1 MTLVDN
7 LRPQYGGNRFNIFP
21 IRDRIDVHI
30 ADIGDT
36 EAMRPL
42 VAGQDYLFNLAGQTS
57 HLDSMHSPLEDMRAN
72 VQAHLEL
79 LETCRHHN
87 PGLRIVFASTRQI
100 YGRPQYLPV
109 DEKHPLNPVDV
120 NGVNKLAC
128 EMYHTLYH
136 RVYGL
141 RACVLRL
148 TNTYGP
154 RMRVRDDRQ
163 TFLGTWIQ
171 RLVDGQPLKIF
182 GDGSQLRDFNYV
194 DDVVDAMLLVSEPGS
209 AGKVYNLGASEVVDL
224 LTLARR
230 MIAIH
235 GKGSYEVIDFPPERK
250 RIDIGHYYADS
261 SLIETE
267 LGWRPRTGLDAGLAR
282 SLAYFETHREHYW
295 P

>member
-1 MTLVDN
+1 MDN

-21 IRDRIDVHI
+21 FRDQVDVHI
-30 ADIGDT
+30 ADIGDA

-57 HLDSMHSPLEDMRAN
+57 HLDSMHSPLEDMQAN
-72 VQAHLEL
+72 VQAHLAL

-87 PGLRIVFASTRQI
+87 PDLRIVFASTRQI
-100 YGRPQYLPV
+100 YGKPHYLPV
-109 DEKHPLNPVDV
+109 DEKHPLDPVDV
-120 NGVNKLAC
+120 NGINKLAC

-141 RACVLRL
+141 QAYVLRL

-182 GDGSQLRDFNYV
+182 GDGSQLRDFNYF
-194 DDVVDAMLLVSEPGS
+194 DDVIDAMLLVSEPGS

-235 GKGSYEVIDFPPERK
+235 GKGSYELIDFPPERK
-250 RIDIGHYYADS
+250 RIDIGHYHADS

-267 LGWRPRTGLDAGLAR
+267 LGWRPRTDLDTGLAR
-282 SLAYFETHREHYW
+282 SLAYFEAHREHYW